1 MVLVHG
7 FTQTLRSWRQV
18 ADRLT
23 ADHRVVS
30 VDLPGHGGSGELRG
44 DLTTTAAALGTAGG
58 RATYVGY
65 SMGGRVVLRL
75 ALDRP
80 DLVER
85 MVLIGATAGID
96 SPSDRKA
103 RRVAD
108 ERLAS
113 AIEQDGVP
121 RFLVRW
127 LSQPIFAG
135 LSVNEEDRQARL
147 TNSAPGLAA
156 SLRDSGTGTMDPPW
170 WDELRRIRCPTRIVA
185 GEREREVHRPWPS
198 NGGAHCRC
206 RPGGGR
212 RGRPCR
218 SARGPRGGGRAR
230 PRLHAVPLRRS
241 TELISTFRRP
251 TDRSSQ
257 TCPEP
262 RTQAPSR

>member
-185 GEREREVHRPWPS
+185 GERD
-198 NGGAHCRC
+198 AKFTDL
-206 RPGGGR
+206 GR
-212 RGRPCR
+212 RMAGLIADADLVVVAGVGHAAQLEAPEAVAELVRDFMRYR
-218 SARGPRGGGRAR
+218 SG
-230 PRLHAVPLRRS
+230 
-241 TELISTFRRP
+241 E
-251 TDRSSQ
+251 
-257 TCPEP
+257 
-262 RTQAPSR
+262 APS

>member
-1 MVLVHG
+1 VVLVHG

-185 GEREREVHRPWPS
+185 GERD
-198 NGGAHCRC
+198 AKFTDL
-206 RPGGGR
+206 GR
-212 RGRPCR
+212 RMAGLIADADLVVVAGVGHAAQLEAPEAVAELVRDFMRYR
-218 SARGPRGGGRAR
+218 SG
-230 PRLHAVPLRRS
+230 
-241 TELISTFRRP
+241 E
-251 TDRSSQ
+251 
-257 TCPEP
+257 
-262 RTQAPSR
+262 APS

>member
-1 MVLVHG
+1 MELNRSEEGVGPRVVLVHG

-170 WDELRRIRCPTRIVA
+170 WDELPRIRCPTRIIA
-185 GEREREVHRPWPS
+185 GERD
-198 NGGAHCRC
+198 AKFTDL
-206 RPGGGR
+206 GR
-212 RGRPCR
+212 RMAGLIADADLVVVAGVGHAAQLEAPEAVAELVRDFMRYR
-218 SARGPRGGGRAR
+218 SG
-230 PRLHAVPLRRS
+230 
-241 TELISTFRRP
+241 E
-251 TDRSSQ
+251 
-257 TCPEP
+257 
-262 RTQAPSR
+262 APS

>member
-1 MVLVHG
+1 VELNRSEEGVGPRVVLVHG

-185 GEREREVHRPWPS
+185 GERD
-198 NGGAHCRC
+198 AKFTDL
-206 RPGGGR
+206 GR
-212 RGRPCR
+212 RMAGLIADADLVVVAGVGHAAQLEAPEAVAELVRDFMRYR
-218 SARGPRGGGRAR
+218 SG
-230 PRLHAVPLRRS
+230 
-241 TELISTFRRP
+241 E
-251 TDRSSQ
+251 
-257 TCPEP
+257 
-262 RTQAPSR
+262 APS

>member
-1 MVLVHG
+1 MEYKVISADNHILEPRDLFITRMPEEYRDRAPRVMQG
-7 FTQTLRSWRQV
+7 KDGGDGWSFDGKTVERTLGIE
-18 ADRLT
+18 A
-23 ADHRVVS
+23 
-30 VDLPGHGGSGELRG
+30 
-44 DLTTTAAALGTAGG
+44 TAG
-58 RATYVGY
+58 RAVYVGY
-65 SMGGRVVLRL
+65 SMGGRVALRL

-80 DLVER
+80 EEVEAL
-85 MVLIGATAGID
+85 VLIGATAGID

-185 GEREREVHRPWPS
+185 GERD
-198 NGGAHCRC
+198 AKFTDL
-206 RPGGGR
+206 GR
-212 RGRPCR
+212 RMAGLIADADLVVVAGVGHAAQLEAPEAVAELVRDFMRYR
-218 SARGPRGGGRAR
+218 SG
-230 PRLHAVPLRRS
+230 
-241 TELISTFRRP
+241 E
-251 TDRSSQ
+251 
-257 TCPEP
+257 
-262 RTQAPSR
+262 APS

>member
-1 MVLVHG
+1 M
-7 FTQTLRSWRQV
+7 
-18 ADRLT
+18 
-23 ADHRVVS
+23 
-30 VDLPGHGGSGELRG
+30 
-44 DLTTTAAALGTAGG
+44 
-58 RATYVGY
+58 
-65 SMGGRVVLRL
+65 

-185 GEREREVHRPWPS
+185 GERD
-198 NGGAHCRC
+198 AKFTDL
-206 RPGGGR
+206 GR
-212 RGRPCR
+212 RMAGLIADADLVVVAGVGHAAQLEAPEAVAELVRDFMR
-218 SARGPRGGGRAR
+218 NRAET
-230 PRLHAVPLRRS
+230 P
-241 TELISTFRRP
+241 
-251 TDRSSQ
+251 D
-257 TCPEP
+257 
-262 RTQAPSR
+262 

>member
-1 MVLVHG
+1 MELNRSEEGVGPRVVLVHG

-185 GEREREVHRPWPS
+185 GERD
-198 NGGAHCRC
+198 AKFTDL
-206 RPGGGR
+206 GR
-212 RGRPCR
+212 RMAGLIADADLVVVAGVGHAAQLEAPEAVAELVRDFMRYR
-218 SARGPRGGGRAR
+218 SG
-230 PRLHAVPLRRS
+230 
-241 TELISTFRRP
+241 E
-251 TDRSSQ
+251 
-257 TCPEP
+257 
-262 RTQAPSR
+262 APS

>member
-1 MVLVHG
+1 MELNRSEEGVGPRVVLVHG

-121 RFLVRW
+121 RFLVGW

-147 TNSAPGLAA
+147 TNSAPGLAT

-170 WDELRRIRCPTRIVA
+170 WDELPRIRCPTRIIA
-185 GEREREVHRPWPS
+185 GERD
-198 NGGAHCRC
+198 AKFTDL
-206 RPGGGR
+206 GR
-212 RGRPCR
+212 RMAGLIADADLVVVAGVGHAAQLEAPEAVAELVRDFMR
-218 SARGPRGGGRAR
+218 NRAET
-230 PRLHAVPLRRS
+230 P
-241 TELISTFRRP
+241 
-251 TDRSSQ
+251 D
-257 TCPEP
+257 
-262 RTQAPSR
+262 